1 MAPGFGFRMTYTVNF
16 ENATAVYDLANDK
29 PLTLFEPDKDPQQVE
44 LPSAMGYDLEIAYF
58 LDCIANG
65 TSPQTVTLE
74 DAANTIRICEAEAQS
89 AATGQTV
96 QMTG

>member
-16 ENATAVYDLANDK
+16 ENATAVFEMADEK
-29 PLTLFEPDKDPQQVE
+29 PLTVYQADKDPEKVE
-44 LPSAMGYDLEIAYF
+44 LPSTMGYDLEIAYF

-65 TSPQTVTLE
+65 TKPQTVTLE

-96 QMTG
+96 EIQA